1 MKLLFSKRFI
11 KSLKKQPKKI
21 QNETKLRLQLFL
33 KDPFHILLKRHALK
47 GKLQNF
53 ESINVSG
60 DIRII
65 FYCVSDTK
73 IELLDIGSHS
83 FLY

>member
-53 ESINVSG
+53 ESMNVSG
-60 DIRII
+60 DIRHPERVITSRII
-65 FYCVSDTK
+65 VCSVFP
-73 IELLDIGSHS
+73 
-83 FLY
+83 